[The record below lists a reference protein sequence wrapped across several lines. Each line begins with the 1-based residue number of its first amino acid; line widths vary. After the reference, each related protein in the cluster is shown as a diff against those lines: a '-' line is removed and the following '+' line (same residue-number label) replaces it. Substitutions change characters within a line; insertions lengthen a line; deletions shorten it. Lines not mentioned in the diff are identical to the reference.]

1 MKYRI
6 INTSLILSTTYYHIM
21 TKINLFL
28 FSLLLLFSSCSSSKK
43 IIGHIE
49 NQGYIQTVFPENTKN
64 ADASIA
70 YSETSAV
77 AFFDNQFLF
86 ANDKQTLDYS
96 PVFEVEFD
104 EKYNNKSSKEVQN
117 NIFKTAVKYEDFAV
131 SPSGNEI
138 FLITGFDRVAENS
151 DKKDKYNT
159 LFYWTKSN
167 PTPQL
172 VLFEADTKATSSVSL
187 RSSFL
192 QKLQAKYFK
201 IEGLAVLP
209 GNKILF
215 GIREVGASYADF
227 QYSLKILETNYS
239 FDKNGQIILSN
250 DFSLFYEFD
259 TKNSNIN
266 ETLGISSL
274 EYNPNNKSLYILTS
288 YETENE
294 EIGAYLWKLKIE
306 PKLKKRPQLVYN
318 KNKEILQFNHKAEGM
333 TFINEKEMLIICDD
347 DKQLIQLE
355 GEKQRKENEAYYY
368 YLGL

>member
-1 MKYRI
+1 MTRI
-6 INTSLILSTTYYHIM
+6 SL
-21 TKINLFL
+21 FF

-43 IIGHIE
+43 ITGQIE
-49 NQGYIQTVFPENTKN
+49 NQGYIQAVFPENTKN
-64 ADASIA
+64 VDASTA

-104 EKYNNKSSKEVQN
+104 EKYNTKSSKEVKN

-131 SPSGNEI
+131 NPSGNEI
-138 FLITGFDRVAENS
+138 FLITGFDRITEKS

-159 LFYWTKSN
+159 LFFWTKSN
-167 PTPQL
+167 PAPQL
-172 VLFEADTKATSSVSL
+172 VLFEANTKATSSVSL
-187 RSSFL
+187 RSTFL
-192 QKLQAKYFK
+192 QKLQVKYFK

-215 GIREVGASYADF
+215 GIREAGASYADF

-239 FDKNGQIILSN
+239 FDKNGQIIISN

-259 TKNSNIN
+259 TKNTKIN

-274 EYNPNNKSLYILTS
+274 EYNSKNKSLYILTS
-288 YETENE
+288 YESENE

-306 PKLKKRPQLVYN
+306 PKLKKKPQLLYN
-318 KNKEILQFNHKAEGM
+318 KDKKVLQFKHKAEGM

-347 DKQLIQLE
+347 DQLIQLE
-355 GEKQRKENEAYYY
+355 GEKRRKSNQAYYY
-368 YLGL
+368 YIKLDLR